1 MLRNYTF
8 VENYNKANYQGDNQ
22 TWNVVKVVA
31 MTLANN
37 HLRYDGVKWEKTC
50 YPIKLLSGRST

>member
-22 TWNVVKVVA
+22 TWNVAQGGSDV
-31 MTLANN
+31 
-37 HLRYDGVKWEKTC
+37 R
-50 YPIKLLSGRST
+50 LLTIICVTTA